1 MLLSGYVR
9 NLATTEADIA
19 AAVFEAADGPDD
31 EFVFGL
37 DRILDGV
44 GALVSRLRL
53 VEVVA
58 RSRVGHA
65 TSSCSSAGAAAGSG
79 LVLRTG
85 PLCRRTR

>member
-1 MLLSGYVR
+1 
-9 NLATTEADIA
+9 
-19 AAVFEAADGPDD
+19 VFEAADEPDD

-58 RSRVGHA
+58 LGPGGGQ
-65 TSSCSSAGAAAGSG
+65 AGGGLIRAGQADDVMVC
-79 LVLRTG
+79 LE
-85 PLCRRTR
+85 